1 MLFLNK
7 FSLPYCDG
15 FISFSRNKQKYQTGN
30 DAKNSLNL
38 FCNYSGTI
46 NDIEITFE
54 VCYVN
59 EIAFLCTFFKNQ
71 DNLIYLSRV
80 KLETNF
86 LKQMEQSLYSLQKYL
101 ELEKNFIYAFGAM
114 DFLYTYKDRR
124 HNMLNNIH
132 FICLEFNVID
142 KETLNLKYIDKASG
156 EIFTEE
162 IKFNHEKGQCFVHP
176 VRGQTL
182 YSSNTEIKN
191 LINGRITNTNCSI
204 NVIEYKKNHYLDYF
218 FIKIE
223 FENYERTIEIN
234 IKTKENDDSVLWET
248 LPTKGLDSN
257 GNINILDSGKKNN
270 KISKPPFYWIIDDDY
285 YYYDV
290 TSLSN
295 ELNNEIIRIIYTYF
309 IKKEIL
315 DSVNISSPLSN
326 EEIELVKLLG
336 Y

>member
-86 LKQMEQSLYSLQKYL
+86 LKQMEQSLYSLGKHL
-101 ELEKNFIYAFGAM
+101 ELEKDFIYAFGAM
-114 DFLYTYKDRR
+114 NFLYTYKDIF

-142 KETLNLKYIDKASG
+142 KETLNLKYIDKVSKD
-156 EIFTEE
+156 IFTDE
-162 IKFNHEKGQCFVHP
+162 IQFTYEHGQCFVLP
-176 VRGQTL
+176 VRGQPL
-182 YSSNTEIKN
+182 YSDNPEIKT
-191 LINGRITNTNCSI
+191 LINGRNTNTNCSI
-204 NVIEYKKNHYLDYF
+204 NVIEYKKNHYLDDF
-218 FIKIE
+218 FIKIK

-234 IKTKENDDSVLWET
+234 IKTKENDDLVLWET

-257 GNINILDSGKKNN
+257 ENINNLDSGKKNN

-295 ELNNEIIRIIYTYF
+295 ELNNEIIRIIYAYF

>member
-1 MLFLNK
+1 V
-7 FSLPYCDG
+7 LPVRG
-15 FISFSRNKQKYQTGN
+15 
-30 DAKNSLNL
+30 
-38 FCNYSGTI
+38 
-46 NDIEITFE
+46 
-54 VCYVN
+54 
-59 EIAFLCTFFKNQ
+59 
-71 DNLIYLSRV
+71 
-80 KLETNF
+80 
-86 LKQMEQSLYSLQKYL
+86 QSLYSD
-101 ELEKNFIYAFGAM
+101 NA
-114 DFLYTYKDRR
+114 
-124 HNMLNNIH
+124 
-132 FICLEFNVID
+132 
-142 KETLNLKYIDKASG
+142 
-156 EIFTEE
+156 
-162 IKFNHEKGQCFVHP
+162 
-176 VRGQTL
+176 
-182 YSSNTEIKN
+182 EIKN
-191 LINGRITNTNCSI
+191 LINGRSTNTNCSI

-315 DSVNISSPLSN
+315 DSVNISSPLSHD
-326 EEIELVKLLG
+326 EIELVKLLG